1 MHICLL
7 VSLSTYSETMSKTKL
22 ILLLSILLLATL
34 ACNFV
39 APTQIPTVRPTSPAL
54 TTIVEPTSATQPNKV
69 PLTEAEV
76 PRVPLDVAKAAIDAG
91 EAIVVDVRP
100 AEFYQESHIPGA
112 LSIPLAD
119 IEANPTGLKL
129 DKNQWIIT
137 YCT

>member
-1 MHICLL
+1 
-7 VSLSTYSETMSKTKL
+7 MSKTKL
-22 ILLLSILLLATL
+22 LLSLSVLLLVAL

-39 APTQIPTVRPTSPAL
+39 PATQAPTLAPTQAVSPTLSAMTSV
-54 TTIVEPTSATQPNKV
+54 VEPTSATQPNHV

-76 PRVPLDVAKAAIDAG
+76 PRVPLEQAKAAIDSGA
-91 EAIVVDVRP
+91 AIVVDVRP
-100 AEFYQESHIPGA
+100 AESYQASHIPGA
-112 LSIPLAD
+112 ISIPLAE

>member
-1 MHICLL
+1 
-7 VSLSTYSETMSKTKL
+7 MSKTKL
-22 ILLLSILLLATL
+22 ILSLSVLLVATL

-39 APTQIPTVRPTSPAL
+39 APTPEPTLAPTQLVSPTPPAI
-54 TTIVEPTSATQPNKV
+54 TSIVEPTSVSQTNRV

-76 PRVPLDVAKAAIDAG
+76 PRVPLDVAKAAIDTG
-91 EAIVVDVRP
+91 QAIVVDVRS
-100 AEFYQESHIPGA
+100 AEAYQASHIPGA
-112 LSIPLAD
+112 ISIPLAD